1 MEWMG
6 YLAAVLVFGT
16 FAMRTMLPL
25 RWMAIA
31 SNGAFLGYAIP
42 LHLWPIAVLHGLLL
56 PLNIAR
62 LIQIKRM
69 LTRLRT
75 AQTHDIDVRHFMAQ
89 LKLRQHSPGMV
100 LFNKGDKADGAYYI
114 VSGEVEIPERG
125 VRLGPGQFFGEIG
138 VFASSRVRTG
148 SAHCVSAVTL
158 YRIDESDLIAA
169 FYQSPTLAF
178 TLVRLIV
185 DRMGENLVQME
196 QAKPAPTGGTR

>member
-1 MEWMG
+1 MG
-6 YLAAVLVFGT
+6 YIAAILVFAT

-31 SNGAFLGYAIP
+31 SNVAFLGYALP
-42 LHLWPIAVLHGLLL
+42 LQLWPIVVLHGLLL
-56 PLNIAR
+56 PMNIAR
-62 LIQIKRM
+62 LVQIKRM
-69 LTRLRT
+69 LAQLR
-75 AQTHDIDVRHFMAQ
+75 AAHAHEIDVRQFMAQ
-89 LKLRQHSPGMV
+89 LKLRQHPPGMV

-125 VRLGPGQFFGEIG
+125 VRLGAGQFFGEVG
-138 VFASSRVRTG
+138 VLGSSRVRTG
-148 SAHCVSAVTL
+148 SAHCISAVTL

-185 DRMGENLVQME
+185 DRMGANLTQME
-196 QAKPAPTGGTR
+196 QASPVPVGPTP